1 MVTDQDLTIH
11 ELKSFLQSGERH
23 FRRVCVETGALR
35 NADLQNACFRGNAVC
50 GVDMHG
56 ANIQGVESW
65 GTIFFF

>member
-1 MVTDQDLTIH
+1 M
-11 ELKSFLQSGERH
+11 
-23 FRRVCVETGALR
+23 R

-65 GTIFFF
+65 VYIA